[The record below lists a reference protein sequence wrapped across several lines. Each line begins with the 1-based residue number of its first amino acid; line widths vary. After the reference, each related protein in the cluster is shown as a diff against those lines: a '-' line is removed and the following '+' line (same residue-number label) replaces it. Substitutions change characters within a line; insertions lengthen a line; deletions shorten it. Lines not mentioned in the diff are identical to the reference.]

1 MPDSTNYVCVQ
12 QCKYTSYFS
21 ARKLDN
27 QPVLFSSNP
36 RGTSDL
42 GVGGNKIQNFQNR
55 EFLTDF
61 YFLNANIPELC

>member
-1 MPDSTNYVCVQ
+1 MIPTVQ
-12 QCKYTSYFS
+12 NVEKSGFGG
-21 ARKLDN
+21 KKNFD
-27 QPVLFSSNP
+27 PVDP
-36 RGTSDL
+36 QGTSDL

>member
-1 MPDSTNYVCVQ
+1 MIPEVQ
-12 QCKYTSYFS
+12 NVEKSGFGAKTFFDP
-21 ARKLDN
+21 AD
-27 QPVLFSSNP
+27 P